1 MLPVKSATQATALI
15 LALAVIFLAA
25 RRYGAQ
31 YFSEPLD
38 EPLSFALGRDAAA
51 LNATLPEMVSQGV
64 RLDKA
69 SAGPGNA
76 FSYVYTI
83 VDDAAAAKILG
94 DPKELESLKT
104 QLRERVCTI
113 MPEYRD
119 NGTVVTYTLKNGSGV
134 SIADIAIDPA
144 DC

>member
-1 MLPVKSATQATALI
+1 MLPVKSATQGIAIA

-31 YFSEPLD
+31 YFSEPFD

-69 SAGPGNA
+69 GAGPGNA
-76 FSYVYTI
+76 FNYVYTI
-83 VDDAAAAKILG
+83 VDDAAAAKLLG
-94 DPKELESLKT
+94 DPKELESLKA
-104 QLRERVCTI
+104 QLRERVCTV

-119 NGTVVTYTLKNGSGV
+119 NGTVVTYSLKNNAGA
-134 SIADIAIDPA
+134 SIAEIGIDPG